1 MKFSNILKKKSYRRK
16 KKKRAQIRENP
27 HIFALRKLSQ
37 NSSLLDTQKWEMVP
51 GIGAPEVADS
61 DGGGK
66 TGL

>member
-1 MKFSNILKKKSYRRK
+1 MKFSNIKKKKLYRRK
-16 KKKRAQIRENP
+16 KKRAHIRENP
-27 HIFALRKLSQ
+27 HIFALRKLRQ

-51 GIGAPEVADS
+51 GIGAPEGADS